1 MSQTLIY
8 IWEKNKM
15 VFDIYLPHYHVINDR
30 KSTLKRY
37 LVVFDCNFVP
47 VYEQYSLNKKKALKY
62 FILRY
67 IFKLSPRSIQ

>member
-1 MSQTLIY
+1 
-8 IWEKNKM
+8 M

-47 VYEQYSLNKKKALKY
+47 VYEQYSLNKKKSVK
-62 FILRY
+62 
-67 IFKLSPRSIQ
+67 IFHFKIHL